1 MNELKPIPGNGKI
14 LADLAAIQDSYTNE
28 TRIFIQYVEEKGLD
42 IVSAYAPFI
51 EHLKATGY
59 EKNGKQYDYSASA
72 IRKYCSG
79 IKKRILYA
87 FSRSEYAT
95 DLTRKA
101 KLMEE
106 LDRVKPPKL
115 QKKSGVDSAR
125 VLKWSEVQEL
135 VVGTQKTRIG
145 LWIEFLSRSGLRIS
159 EARNIKLTAIK
170 KNGAG
175 FEHIRI
181 MGKGSKERSVKVKG
195 ELVDRIREEFGG
207 STWLFE
213 HQGKQYDRLSITN
226 RIKAQS
232 LRILGKQVSAH
243 ALRHSYGTEQLNR
256 HPKKLKAISE
266 AMGHSSISTTAIY
279 LHQELTDEE
288 ADLSVNT
295 QEPDKVAS
303 LESEV
308 KALREQLSSLLSAL
322 KKNEPS
328 EVQNVTR
335 RMTPEENLKLQVGAL
350 GLDLQSGNVGDEK
363 TEEAIKKAKEEDAA
377 AKLAPPDPEEE
388 KTILGALN
396 QALKDIPTTR
406 KDK

>member
-1 MNELKPIPGNGKI
+1 MNDLQPIPGNGDMLK
-14 LADLAAIQDSYTNE
+14 DLAAIQDSYWNE
-28 TRIFIQYVEEKGLD
+28 TRIFIRFVQEKDLD

-51 EHLKATGY
+51 EQLKATGY

-101 KLMEE
+101 KLLEE

-125 VLKWSEVQEL
+125 VLPWPKVQEL
-135 VVGTQKTRIG
+135 VVGTQGTRIG
-145 LWIEFLSRSGLRIS
+145 LWIEFLSRTGLRVS
-159 EARNIKLTAIK
+159 EAGGIKLTAIK

-175 FEHIRI
+175 FEHIRV
-181 MGKGSKERSVKVKG
+181 MGKGSKERTIKVKG
-195 ELVDRIREEFGG
+195 ELIDRIREEFGG

-213 HQGKQYDRLSITN
+213 HSDKQYDRLSITN

-243 ALRHSYGTEQLNR
+243 ALRHSYGTEQVNR

-266 AMGHSSISTTAIY
+266 AMGHSNISTTAIY
-279 LHQELTDEE
+279 LHQELTDAE
-288 ADLSVNT
+288 ADLSAET
-295 QEPDKVAS
+295 QEPDKVTS
-303 LESEV
+303 LENEV
-308 KALREQLSSLLSAL
+308 RALREQLAGLLSAL
-322 KKNEPS
+322 KKEP
-328 EVQNVTR
+328 
-335 RMTPEENLKLQVGAL
+335 A
-350 GLDLQSGNVGDEK
+350 GNVIIGTEK
-363 TEEAIKKAKEEDAA
+363 ED
-377 AKLAPPDPEEE
+377 PEFVDPDPAEAQEVAE
-388 KTILGALN
+388 AL
-396 QALKDIPTTR
+396 QKSLR
-406 KDK
+406 KIHE